1 MSSLRRGHANL
12 LCIIPILTDDP
23 RRESRMLDLEQHK
36 HKKFWVSFLQ
46 CIALC
51 LNMKYSPQRF
61 EEWCLK
67 SSISSIHALHANVS
81 QWKLSAWDSPQ
92 MLGAPLPLSLT
103 AAVVWLMMVE
113 WNAECKHRNK
123 WINDVVV
130 CTSRSLTR
138 KHNHGNSAPSRKS
151 SCYFLFIR
159 NKPYAHCKNI
169 AEA

>member
-1 MSSLRRGHANL
+1 
-12 LCIIPILTDDP
+12 
-23 RRESRMLDLEQHK
+23 
-36 HKKFWVSFLQ
+36 
-46 CIALC
+46 
-51 LNMKYSPQRF
+51 
-61 EEWCLK
+61 
-67 SSISSIHALHANVS
+67 
-81 QWKLSAWDSPQ
+81 

-151 SCYFLFIR
+151 SCYFYSFVLGHMRIARTLLKLGSRFPEHCGEVAWQAWNFTPWSSHLPCGIFGVSNFAILR
-159 NKPYAHCKNI
+159 NSNTLLHSLRMYRCRKHVIYHIFFDKKEFAKPA
-169 AEA
+169 AP